1 MSLQDK
7 VIRFYAKQKSTDLYL
22 KAIPGHFITN
32 HSHINYYTDMT
43 EIKSIYRV
51 AHNAA
56 EVLSRKYKN
65 VIPVDT
71 ILCLD
76 GTEAIGTLLAWEL
89 RDSHFGPGT
98 HAKKDIAI
106 VTPEQNNNTSQLIF
120 RDNYKPLIRN
130 RDCIAI
136 VATVTTGYTV
146 HKAIETIQYY
156 GGIVRGVSAVF
167 SKVNQVD
174 GVPVDSI
181 FDVST
186 IPDYRSYDYTNCP
199 YCQQGIKV
207 DALVNTNGYSVL

>member
-1 MSLQDK
+1 MAS
-7 VIRFYAKQKSTDLYL
+7 
-22 KAIPGHFITN
+22 
-32 HSHINYYTDMT
+32 
-43 EIKSIYRV
+43 
-51 AHNAA
+51 
-56 EVLSRKYKN
+56 
-65 VIPVDT
+65 
-71 ILCLD
+71 
-76 GTEAIGTLLAWEL
+76 
-89 RDSHFGPGT
+89 
-98 HAKKDIAI
+98 
-106 VTPEQNNNTSQLIF
+106 
-120 RDNYKPLIRN
+120 
-130 RDCIAI
+130 
-136 VATVTTGYTV
+136 VTTGYTV